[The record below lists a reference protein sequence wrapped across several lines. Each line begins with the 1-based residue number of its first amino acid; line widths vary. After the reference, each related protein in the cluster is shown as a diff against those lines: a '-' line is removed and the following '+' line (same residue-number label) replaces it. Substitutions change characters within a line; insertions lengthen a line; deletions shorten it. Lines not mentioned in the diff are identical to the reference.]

1 MPTDPEVRVLTL
13 SATYGAGGSVI
24 GPRLAQRL
32 GLPFA
37 DRLIPARDAVVD
49 EAGES
54 LSDEERHE
62 TTRQRFL
69 SRLALVTGGMG
80 MPVPTGADIADPVRV
95 QVEESIEQLVEQGGA
110 VILGRAGAVVL
121 ADHPRALHVRLDGP
135 EVRRVARAMQVEG
148 IDEDTARQRMG
159 ETDRARAR
167 YVEKL
172 YGRDPADAALYHL
185 IIDST
190 VLAPDDCVDIVARAA
205 AAFWARSG

>member
-1 MPTDPEVRVLTL
+1 
-13 SATYGAGGSVI
+13 
-24 GPRLAQRL
+24 
-32 GLPFA
+32 
-37 DRLIPARDAVVD
+37 
-49 EAGES
+49 
-54 LSDEERHE
+54 
-62 TTRQRFL
+62 
-69 SRLALVTGGMG
+69 
-80 MPVPTGADIADPVRV
+80 V